1 MIVTEKYDPNNTA
14 TVLYWDTIQ
23 QGVGNA
29 YLQFNNSPENCFQ
42 LACCG
47 SSGPPDWASSIY
59 NGYQENMK
67 EIGIG
72 AAVAVKPYNIPLSCC
87 RSVRGKT

>member
-1 MIVTEKYDPNNTA
+1 MHEIVMEKYHPNNTA
-14 TVLYWDTIQ
+14 TILYWDTIQ
-23 QGVGNA
+23 QGVISETSIILYNSENFP
-29 YLQFNNSPENCFQ
+29 QFS
-42 LACCG
+42 CCG

-72 AAVAVKPYNIPLSCC
+72 AAVVVKPYNIPLSCC
-87 RSVRGKT
+87 R